1 MLVAATRLPLLLNG
15 LDEPRS
21 SQLEREEPI
30 ALLAV
35 ALACF
40 CSEKRGQ
47 GVRYE
52 TPIHPNRGQE
62 RY

>member
-1 MLVAATRLPLLLNG
+1 MLVAATRLLLRLNG

-47 GVRYE
+47 GARYG
-52 TPIHPNRGQE
+52 TPTHPMPGQE